1 MGDRYDYRKECPPEQ
16 TRERDR
22 STGIADAYY
31 AAYLRGE
38 VDLADPPETDSYPRD
53 EPGFNPIGPR
63 WKMPD
68 GTWFGEGDPEPRRMF
83 DKEAYDKKENW
94 GTKEELM
101 RAERVAIG
109 LEEPYVEPDDVLV
122 KLISR
127 PEGYWEITAKDERE
141 GTKGTFFPTPG
152 YEERVERAIRDG
164 DEAPT
169 WASVSPAA
177 KGVKKPNANRV
188 QSRSTAVGDYYA
200 TCHPGLE
207 DVVAAE
213 LESSLIGAQD
223 VRVGASG
230 VSFRGDVKVG
240 YRANVWLRS
249 AIRVLVELDRG
260 WIDSDI
266 PGGAAVY
273 DFVRGAAP
281 WHEVI
286 PVDGEL
292 TFSVE
297 ARVRSCT
304 DVTST
309 RLASTR
315 AKDAICDALVD
326 VNGWRPPPPEF
337 GHSSA
342 DVPLYLSLYRD
353 EAKLYRDMSG
363 ESLHR
368 RGYRDAAIHRAALNE
383 SAAAGVLSLAGWAA
397 ACDRSRERGVTLPA
411 LVDPMCGSATLLIE
425 GAMMA
430 GRVAPGLIRV
440 DAAGGFGKD
449 SNVGV
454 DGPLSEG
461 MRGSDARPAF
471 AFERWPDHDPAL
483 LASVLEEAAEIG
495 EAARRKMGAA
505 PVIIG
510 NDMHGGALSLARR
523 AAMAAGVDGIID
535 FIHGDAADLTHPKLT
550 QYTSAA
556 LESDGLREN
565 DEPVDLDE
573 LGPIAMREDG
583 GGVLV
588 VSNPPWGMRIGNRD
602 DDRYER
608 NDDRYNR
615 DDDRYDDRD
624 DRGAE
629 YGDGNWDADPDAAK
643 EAPAHVP
650 DVEEA
655 WQSLGTFFRREC
667 GGATAHLLSGDANAT
682 RPLRMRARRKRVLG
696 IGGVD
701 CRLLEYRILPPKK
714 EGPSLT
720 ELAQAAREE
729 KKEESSEE
737 EQKEE

>member
-127 PEGYWEITAKDERE
+127 PEGYWEVTAKDERE

-177 KGVKKPNANRV
+177 KGVKKPNADRV

-342 DVPLYLSLYRD
+342 RTSRSIYPCTGTRLSCTGTCPG
-353 EAKLYRDMSG
+353 S
-363 ESLHR
+363 
-368 RGYRDAAIHRAALNE
+368 
-383 SAAAGVLSLAGWAA
+383 
-397 ACDRSRERGVTLPA
+397 RST
-411 LVDPMCGSATLLIE
+411 
-425 GAMMA
+425 
-430 GRVAPGLIRV
+430 
-440 DAAGGFGKD
+440 
-449 SNVGV
+449 
-454 DGPLSEG
+454 
-461 MRGSDARPAF
+461 
-471 AFERWPDHDPAL
+471 
-483 LASVLEEAAEIG
+483 
-495 EAARRKMGAA
+495 
-505 PVIIG
+505 
-510 NDMHGGALSLARR
+510 
-523 AAMAAGVDGIID
+523 
-535 FIHGDAADLTHPKLT
+535 
-550 QYTSAA
+550 
-556 LESDGLREN
+556 
-565 DEPVDLDE
+565 
-573 LGPIAMREDG
+573 DG
-583 GGVLV
+583 GTETRRFTAPR
-588 VSNPPWGMRIGNRD
+588 STNQPP
-602 DDRYER
+602 
-608 NDDRYNR
+608 
-615 DDDRYDDRD
+615 
-624 DRGAE
+624 
-629 YGDGNWDADPDAAK
+629 
-643 EAPAHVP
+643 PA
-650 DVEEA
+650 
-655 WQSLGTFFRREC
+655 C
-667 GGATAHLLSGDANAT
+667 
-682 RPLRMRARRKRVLG
+682 
-696 IGGVD
+696 
-701 CRLLEYRILPPKK
+701 
-714 EGPSLT
+714 
-720 ELAQAAREE
+720 
-729 KKEESSEE
+729 
-737 EQKEE
+737 